1 MGSNI
6 GYENGQW
13 QEREVRF
20 FIEEGSVDVFVGLK
34 YWREIGGEWSEAEIF
49 SGSLHDS
56 GEFFASDLDGF
67 ILGTVVSESRI
78 SATYLEA
85 GLDQGA
91 FALALEKEGH

>member
-20 FIEEGSVDVFVGLK
+20 VIEEGSGDVFVGLK

-56 GEFFASDLDGF
+56 GEFFPL
-67 ILGTVVSESRI
+67 I
-78 SATYLEA
+78 SMDSSSVLWSQKVEFPPHTSKR
-85 GLDQGA
+85 D
-91 FALALEKEGH
+91 